1 MNVNEDEEHSA
12 TNNQLHK
19 IATTPSQNRFQT
31 SAKSQFFKQETP
43 NFDKKLP
50 SESNRSSQNS
60 RVDNQSKP
68 PEKQAAAKEPVQDK
82 QQPQAEKEPG
92 QGKQQPQA
100 EKESGQDKQQP
111 QAEKEPENWED
122 EYYEENE
129 FEKDEDIDELML

>member
-1 MNVNEDEEHSA
+1 MNEDEEHSA

-100 EKESGQDKQQP
+100 EKE
-111 QAEKEPENWED
+111 PENWED
-122 EYYEENE
+122 EYYEGNE